1 MEEQEVVRTLPENAG
16 FFAEWFV
23 YMFAAAGEAAAA
35 NPTLWWI
42 YAALVVGLVLVR
54 IYLENPLLFFAQI
67 GLYAYG
73 FVQTFTLFQVTPY
86 VIEPAGGEGWVEAA
100 RAVWF
105 SVLFLGMMMWGVS
118 KTLQWSYTMLL
129 ALGLGTILGFI
140 NPMKLVRKVLGS
152 DDAVLDEEFEEGT
165 TKGSRRQVAT
175 IMFTDVVGYS
185 KMMAADEKGT
195 LKKLAAHNDIMQKAL
210 VDNRGTLI
218 KTIGDAFMVRF
229 RSPINGVNC
238 AIAAQR
244 ALKKFNAAR
253 DPNDGM
259 NIRIGLHMGEVE
271 LTGNDV
277 FGDGVNIAARIEPK
291 CEPGSLAV
299 SEAVHNEVKNKV
311 EAHFVSMGRVP
322 LKNIPNPPELFKAY
336 IFEEGQAAQG
346 DQGGGGGQQTGA
358 AAPAAGGGEQVR
370 EFKL

>member
-1 MEEQEVVRTLPENAG
+1 MEQDVVRTLPENAG

-23 YMFAAAGEAAAA
+23 YMFTAAGEAAAA

-42 YAALVVGLVLVR
+42 YFGLVLALVLVR
-54 IYLENPLLFFAQI
+54 IYLENPLLFFAQVGI
-67 GLYAYG
+67 YAYG
-73 FVQTFTLFQVTPY
+73 FVQTYTLFVPTVY

-105 SVLFLGMMMWGVS
+105 ALLFLGVMMWGVS
-118 KTLQWSYTMLL
+118 KAGQWCYTMLL
-129 ALGLGTILGFI
+129 ALGLHTILSFI
-140 NPMKLVRKVLGS
+140 NPMRLVNKLLGS
-152 DDAVLDEEFEEGT
+152 NDALLDEEFEEGT

-259 NIRIGLHMGEVE
+259 NIRIGIHMGEVE
-271 LTGNDV
+271 LTGNDA

-291 CEPGSLAV
+291 SEAGGFAV
-299 SEAVHNEVKNKV
+299 SDAVHNEVKNKV

-336 IFEEGQAAQG
+336 IFDESQQPAGDAGGAQQAAAGSGATQG
-346 DQGGGGGQQTGA
+346 S
-358 AAPAAGGGEQVR
+358 GEQVR